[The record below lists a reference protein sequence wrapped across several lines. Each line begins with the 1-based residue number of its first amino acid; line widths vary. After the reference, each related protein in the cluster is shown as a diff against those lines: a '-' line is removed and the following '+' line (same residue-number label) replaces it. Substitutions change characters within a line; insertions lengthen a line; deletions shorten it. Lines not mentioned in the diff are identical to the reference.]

1 MWGSVVRHCRD
12 GVRIS
17 AAYCSRD
24 AFYRLAAY
32 FQAFPWVLKVAAST
46 STSLRLDP
54 AAICRRARR
63 PHASFST
70 SSRASSWTL
79 HAQMAFHLCWE

>member
-1 MWGSVVRHCRD
+1 MQEARIMWGSVVRHCRD

-54 AAICRRARR
+54 AGDMQTCTTTPR
-63 PHASFST
+63 
-70 SSRASSWTL
+70 L
-79 HAQMAFHLCWE
+79 V